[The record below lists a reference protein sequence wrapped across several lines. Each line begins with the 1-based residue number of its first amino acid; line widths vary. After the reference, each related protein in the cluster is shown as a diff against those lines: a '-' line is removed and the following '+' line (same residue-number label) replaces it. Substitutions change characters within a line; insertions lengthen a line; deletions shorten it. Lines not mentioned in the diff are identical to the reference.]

1 MRSSVLKKNVHLD
14 WVLLHVRHPTKHV
27 IGINNTYSLKG
38 PFDLD
43 VIAILFGNS
52 KSREVNWLDQ
62 GSGDGLCSQEFDP
75 SSLQCVMLLL
85 KSHSFMLAMLH
96 LYGYTA
102 SFSGCKAFSL
112 WRLLPCSTGSRC
124 TDFGGGGTWAQWSWS
139 QALERGFSS
148 CCSRA

>member
-43 VIAILFGNS
+43 VIAILFDIKGNS

-75 SSLQCVMLLL
+75 SSLPMCYVAFKKPFIYVGHAASLRLHGLFLWLQSLLAVAAFPVQHGLQVHRLRWWRHVSSVVMV
-85 KSHSFMLAMLH
+85 
-96 LYGYTA
+96 
-102 SFSGCKAFSL
+102 
-112 WRLLPCSTGSRC
+112 PGSRA
-124 TDFGGGGTWAQWSWS
+124 WVQ
-139 QALERGFSS
+139 
-148 CCSRA
+148 